1 MNSSSEAAI
10 FTNTLLAT
18 VRLQRHLGVR
28 VITSTQEP
36 TISPALLDLS
46 SVTIVHRFT
55 SPEWLQSLKA
65 HLAPAASG
73 LVAMTADV
81 DADTKDRSVGSH
93 ALDSNTVTSKIF
105 LDVVNLQTGEA
116 LLFAPSG
123 AMTIEYAQSGE
134 NSQRLGF
141 SYLKIKVR
149 ARLTADGGKS
159 VMSN

>member
-18 VRLQRHLGVR
+18 VRLQRHVGVR
-28 VITSTQEP
+28 VIISTQEP

-55 SPEWLQSLKA
+55 SPQWLRSLEA

-73 LVAMTADV
+73 LISGAVETNG
-81 DADTKDRSVGSH
+81 KDKSVGSD
-93 ALDSNTVTSKIF
+93 ALGVAQKIF
-105 LDVVNLQTGEA
+105 LDIVNLRTGEA
-116 LLFAPSG
+116 LLFAPNG
-123 AMTIEYAQSGE
+123 AMTIDSE
-134 NSQRLGF
+134 NRSQRLGF

-149 ARLTADGGKS
+149 ARLTVDGGKS
-159 VMSN
+159 IMSN